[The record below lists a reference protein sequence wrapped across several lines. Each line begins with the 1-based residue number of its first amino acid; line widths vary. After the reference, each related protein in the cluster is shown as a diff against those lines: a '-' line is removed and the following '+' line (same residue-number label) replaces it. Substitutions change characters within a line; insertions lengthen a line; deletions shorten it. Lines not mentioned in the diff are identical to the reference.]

1 MSVLKLNLA
10 ELLEKYDNNID
21 SELSGGKGK
30 KRPKKPKRKPK
41 KPKRGESDDSESDES
56 ETSYGRGRGR
66 GRGEG
71 RGMRLQEEVEELKDV
86 IAHLEEKILMLEN
99 RLDNL

>member
-30 KRPKKPKRKPK
+30 KRPKRPKRKPK
-41 KPKRGESDDSESDES
+41 KPKRGESDDYESDES
-56 ETSYGRGRGR
+56 ETSFGRGRGR
-66 GRGEG
+66 G
-71 RGMRLQEEVEELKDV
+71 MRLCLKLQEEVEELKDV
-86 IAHLEEKILMLEN
+86 IANLEEKILMLEN